1 MEERVGRGVID
12 LIKNKSI
19 IWLANLAYP
28 DATIS
33 AVEQTKNDTHN
44 TKVILSFS
52 HGADRVVFYN
62 RIDIGLL
69 LKNVSVQETNLSDLI
84 YGLNAKGYDFNEND
98 LEFIGDILCAKSTSL
113 GYVGSHPITRD
124 DTSVK
129 NLKVESD
136 EMSKLKLS
144 WASKLLEGHTQE
156 IEKKVGDAEWLFI
169 SLTVT
174 EDSVGS
180 GTWTA
185 EDTDIVFDEE
195 TIVEYR
201 IVVFNGVLRTSGNV
215 VSCTVPSAVVAVT
228 DLSIEL
234 IND

>member
-1 MEERVGRGVID
+1 M
-12 LIKNKSI
+12 
-19 IWLANLAYP
+19 AYP

-44 TKVILSFS
+44 TKVILSFP

-62 RIDIGLL
+62 RADIGLL

-98 LEFIGDILCAKSTSL
+98 LEFIGDKLCAKSTSL
-113 GYVGSHPITRD
+113 SYVGSHPITRD
-124 DTSVK
+124 ETSVI

-144 WASKLLEGHTQE
+144 WTNNLPEGHTQG
-156 IEKKVGDAEWLFI
+156 IEKKVGDAEWLFV
-169 SLTVT
+169 SLTTT

-195 TIVEYR
+195 TIVQYR
-201 IVVFNGVLRTSGNV
+201 IVVVNGVLRASGNEV
-215 VSCTVPSAVVAVT
+215 GYIVPAAVVTVNN
-228 DLSIEL
+228 LSLEL

>member
-44 TKVILSFS
+44 TKVILSFP

-62 RIDIGLL
+62 RADIGLL

-124 DTSVK
+124 DTSVI

-144 WASKLLEGHTQE
+144 WANNLPEGHTQE
-156 IEKKVGDAEWLFI
+156 IEKNIGGAGWQGVA
-169 SLTVT
+169 LTAT
-174 EDSVGS
+174 EDWDGS

-185 EDTDIVFDEE
+185 EDTDIVFDVE
-195 TIVEYR
+195 TNVQYR
-201 IVVFNGVLRTSGNV
+201 IVVANGVLRASGNE
-215 VSCTVPSAVVAVT
+215 VSCIVPAAVVAVNN
-228 DLSIEL
+228 LSLEL

>member
-98 LEFIGDILCAKSTSL
+98 LEFIGDKLCAKSTSL

-124 DTSVK
+124 ETSVN

-144 WASKLLEGHTQE
+144 WTCNLLEGHTQG
-156 IEKKVGDAEWLFI
+156 IEKKVGDAEWLF
-169 SLTVT
+169 LGVLAT

-195 TIVEYR
+195 TIVQYR
-201 IVVFNGVLRTSGNV
+201 IVVMNGVLRVSGNE
-215 VSCTVPSAVVAVT
+215 VSCIVPAAVVAVNN
-228 DLSIEL
+228 LSLEL